1 MVGYEDTDTLYEY
14 STRSH
19 ASGHSVSQFEL
30 VNALR
35 SIDIHF
41 ASSFPQTE
49 TLFTF
54 EFTLGSAQLHFG
66 MAYLY

>member
-30 VNALR
+30 VNAFR
-35 SIDIHF
+35 SSAKHF
-41 ASSFPQTE
+41 VSFPPQTLK
-49 TLFTF
+49 LFTF
-54 EFTLGSAQLHFG
+54 EFTLGSAHLHFP

>member
-1 MVGYEDTDTLYEY
+1 MLGYEDVDTLYEY

-19 ASGHSVSQFEL
+19 ASGQSVSQFEL

-35 SIDIHF
+35 STSKHF
-41 ASSFPQTE
+41 ASCSPHTSL
-49 TLFTF
+49 LFTF
-54 EFTLGSAQLHFG
+54 EFTLGSEQLHFG

>member
-1 MVGYEDTDTLYEY
+1 MLGYEETDTLYEY

-19 ASGHSVSQFEL
+19 ASGQSVSQFEL

-35 SIDIHF
+35 SSDKHF
-41 ASSFPQTE
+41 VPFPPHTCI
-49 TLFTF
+49 LFKF
-54 EFTLGSAQLHFG
+54 ELTLGSEQLHFG